1 MGSIALTVLT
11 ISLGAFFMFVGHLK
25 ITPKFFPDIHEDM
38 VMN

>member
-11 ISLGAFFMFVGHLK
+11 ISLGAFFMFVGHFK